1 MLVLVIRVV
10 VMFTFTFMCK
20 YVLVGVE
27 GIPIR
32 RKRPP
37 RELPIV
43 AAVVQRGCAFGACY
57 YGEVG
62 LVDRSD
68 EWIG

>member
-1 MLVLVIRVV
+1 MLVLMIRVV
-10 VMFTFTFMCK
+10 VMFTFMCK
-20 YVLVGVE
+20 FVLGGVE
-27 GIPIR
+27 SISIR

-43 AAVVQRGCAFGACY
+43 AAVVQRGCAFGACH